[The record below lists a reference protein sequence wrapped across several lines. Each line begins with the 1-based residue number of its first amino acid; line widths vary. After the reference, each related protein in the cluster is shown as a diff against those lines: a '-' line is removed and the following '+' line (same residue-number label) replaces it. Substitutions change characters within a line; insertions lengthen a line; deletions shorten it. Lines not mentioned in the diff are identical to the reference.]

1 MTKHRFRHQCPVQ
14 GCRVIRECRLGPH
27 DPLGDVETEHGVI
40 CPDHGYGVAMYTN
53 IYRMVGMAETARQRE
68 RRIRAEARAA

>member
-1 MTKHRFRHQCPVQ
+1 MAKHRFRHQCPVQ

-40 CPDHGYGVAMYTN
+40 CPDHGYGVAMYTSAS
-53 IYRMVGMAETARQRE
+53 GMAETSRQRE
-68 RRIRAEARAA
+68 RRIQAEERAA